1 MAGGS
6 TQRSREGG
14 SQRGLRRG
22 DCLNGASNREG
33 MAGVEETGVPHA
45 SSRKSVLVSAEFDL
59 PPETRCPAAMT
70 RKTSG
75 GGNARSRT
83 NAFQFCPDGVD
94 VSVHHVP
101 NNPVAWLGV
110 GFLAVGAW
118 LVHISRDWNEAG
130 SPQPS

>member
-1 MAGGS
+1 M
-6 TQRSREGG
+6 
-14 SQRGLRRG
+14 
-22 DCLNGASNREG
+22 
-33 MAGVEETGVPHA
+33 
-45 SSRKSVLVSAEFDL
+45 SAEFDL

-83 NAFQFCPDGVD
+83 NAFEFCPDGVD

-110 GFLAVGAW
+110 GFLAMGAW
-118 LVHISRDWNEAG
+118 LVHISGNWNEAG